1 MDSVRKEKRKN
12 RHLNERFFYI
22 LENFVNE
29 YKVAKSHPDIDIYS
43 NKLQNTMDS
52 YKQLEKDIFMQKNH
66 LERLNEETY
75 KRIVQ
80 QNKEID
86 EYKKEVNVL
95 RKNIERLIPIKNSS
109 IGLYD
114 DEVEIYRKIHFE
126 IVAFIIGI
134 FLVSGLTYS
143 TFRKS

>member
-1 MDSVRKEKRKN
+1 MEWLRKEKRKN
-12 RHLNERFFYI
+12 RDKNERFFYI